1 MSSVNLPLN
10 FKQLTNIVVGLPLFG
25 FGFCVLWSFLFNYEA
40 STKTHCEVDNF
51 APSISAAIGSF
62 LPQKYVWQTCVCLH
76 ITPRFVYLFLYKH
89 FYQTRL
95 NLNRVFLKIF
105 SNRILVRLAFFFNCV
120 ELLALLGLTLVSSQE
135 DFDTHKYCFVVFGIC
150 GLAYFIITWVI
161 WTFCDLPLETNEEIN
176 SLKTKTK
183 ALKTFLLCGLLM
195 SYFYYRH
202 NEFCEPYVYSLFC
215 MCEYVIVGANM
226 WFHYTASYDFAHLN
240 VVIPA
245 KLGYRPLPQ

>member
-1 MSSVNLPLN
+1 MLASQ
-10 FKQLTNIVVGLPLFG
+10 FTCFTLFP
-25 FGFCVLWSFLFNYEA
+25 FLFQKA

-62 LPQKYVWQTCVCLH
+62 LPQKYVWQTCICLH
-76 ITPRFVYLFLYKH
+76 ISPRFVFLYLYKH
-89 FYQTRL
+89 FYQARL
-95 NLNRVFLKIF
+95 NLKVFSTWL
-105 SNRILVRLAFFFNCV
+105 LVRAAFFFNFL

-135 DFDTHKYCFVVFGIC
+135 DFDVHKVCFVVFGLS
-150 GLAYFIITWVI
+150 GLAYFIITWYI
-161 WTFCDLPLETNEEIN
+161 WTFCGLPLETNAEIF
-176 SLKTKTK
+176 SLRTKAR

-226 WFHYTASYDFAHLN
+226 WFHFTASYDFAHIN

-245 KLGYRPLPQ
+245 KVGYLPLYQ